1 MRHQNAALLSKLAC
15 LSAERRLD
23 IHLRLSLHT
32 SIYLAPA
39 ASLPTRVEANKGK
52 IRDGVKPELTGIPIQ
67 QKGLGVHPPKKD
79 LFLESLIK
87 LKYHRRE
94 MLPVWKIR
102 RENAVTNGQMRIS
115 GKERRWP
122 KQRGEQ

>member
-1 MRHQNAALLSKLAC
+1 MGHQNAALLSKLAC

-23 IHLRLSLHT
+23 IHLRLSLHP
-32 SIYLAPA
+32 SSCLAA
-39 ASLPTRVEANKGK
+39 ATDDSGGSQQRK

-67 QKGLGVHPPKKD
+67 QKGLGVHLPKKD

-94 MLPVWKIR
+94 MLPAWK
-102 RENAVTNGQMRIS
+102 N
-115 GKERRWP
+115 P
-122 KQRGEQ
+122 KR

>member
-1 MRHQNAALLSKLAC
+1 MGHQNAALLSKLAC

-87 LKYHRRE
+87 LKYHRQGIDQSLKIARTRNVGVGANL
-94 MLPVWKIR
+94 ML
-102 RENAVTNGQMRIS
+102 N
-115 GKERRWP
+115 
-122 KQRGEQ
+122 